1 MLLKAL
7 LVALLLIVIINL
19 FYALYSMIKNDENSP
34 KMSKYLG
41 RRLLLSSVIILC
53 LIIALATGVVT
64 PNPAPF

>member
-1 MLLKAL
+1 MLFKTL

-19 FYALYSMIKNDENSP
+19 FYAFYCMVKNHENSP

-41 RRLLLSSVIILC
+41 RRLLISSLIILC
-53 LIIALATGVVT
+53 LVIALATGAIT